1 MNKIRFAVIGTNLI
15 SKRFLD
21 AAYQSQ
27 EFDFTALY
35 SRSEEKGRAFLC
47 GREGVRVLDSL
58 EDLAGRKDVDAV
70 YISSPN
76 SCHASQSILMLEN
89 GKHVLCEKPIASNQ
103 AEWKNMIRAS
113 AANDKIV
120 LEAMRPLFT
129 PGYQTIKKKLKKI
142 APVKEVNLNF
152 CQHSSRYDN
161 FKSGIIE
168 NAFKPE
174 LSNGALMDL
183 GSYCIEVLVGL
194 FGKPKQVSAEVHIIP
209 GSIDG
214 MGKVT
219 ALYEDMKADLVY
231 SKITASD
238 LPCEI
243 HGENGTIY
251 FNQIY
256 SPRNIGIHYKD
267 GSVEID
273 PDNTKLHD
281 MIYELEAFID
291 MVRGNQRP
299 DEFQKVSE
307 ISMEIIDEAR
317 RQIGIVFPADFSC

>member
-1 MNKIRFAVIGTNLI
+1 MNKIRFAIIGTNLI

-21 AAYQSQ
+21 AAYQAE
-27 EFDFTALY
+27 EFNFTALY
-35 SRSEEKGRAFLC
+35 SRSAEKGRAFLC
-47 GREGVRVLDSL
+47 GLEGVCVLDRI
-58 EDLAGRKDVDAV
+58 EDLAERKDVDAV

-76 SCHASQSILMLEN
+76 CCHASQSILMLEN
-89 GKHVLCEKPIASNQ
+89 GKHVLCEKPIASNL

-113 AANDKIV
+113 ATNDKIV

-129 PGYQTIKKKLKKI
+129 PGYQTIKDKLKKI
-142 APVKEVNLNF
+142 APIKQVNFNF
-152 CQHSSRYDN
+152 CQYSSRYDN

-194 FGKPKQVSAEVHIIP
+194 FGKPKQIFAEGHIIP

-214 MGKVT
+214 RGKVT
-219 ALYEDMKADLVY
+219 ALYDDKKADIVY
-231 SKITASD
+231 SKITDSN

-256 SPRNIGIHYKD
+256 SPRNIRINYID
-267 GSVEID
+267 DSVESD

-291 MVRGNQRP
+291 MVRGNKRP

-307 ISMEIIDEAR
+307 ISMGIIDEAR
-317 RQIGIVFPADFSC
+317 RQIGIVFPADSSC